1 MDVVEMTLRHG
12 LEARD
17 LRDDAHAG
25 YTPPAPA
32 HVTPL

>member
-1 MDVVEMTLRHG
+1 MDVVEMTLRNR
-12 LEARD
+12 LEARN
-17 LRDDAHAG
+17 LRDNAHAG